1 MKPIS
6 LPEVKELLESRPQ
19 SSSPVAQRILGY
31 VTEFSKLDAD
41 SARRL
46 KEELME
52 RFGLEEIEAVQVVN
66 ICPKTVEEVRTV
78 LSGYKRLLLT
88 VLADEE
94 KLKGIAETVRRYVES
109 AHSES
114 S

>member
-6 LPEVKELLESRPQ
+6 LPEVKEILEGRAQ
-19 SSSPVAQRILGY
+19 QASPVAQRILSY
-31 VTEFSKLDAD
+31 VAAFSKLDAE
-41 SARRL
+41 SARKL

-66 ICPKTVEEVRTV
+66 ICPRTVEEVRTV
-78 LSGYKRLLLT
+78 LSGYRRLLLT

-94 KLKGIAETVRRYVES
+94 KMRGIAETVRKYVE
-109 AHSES
+109 AGSEGS
-114 S
+114 G